1 MNRFRL
7 VALAVVLASA
17 FWLAIGVLWLPR
29 PARDEQG
36 QETVGGVVRP
46 VPRTSGAPAV
56 SKRAQFPGGV
66 DSLLLIPIAG
76 ARADDLVDNFAA
88 SHGIDLPGPLGM
100 PVIAA
105 APGIVEKLS
114 ISDGK
119 KGNAVYV
126 RSPDRTRLYRYTRL
140 GSVVSDISE
149 GQVIGAGEQLGS
161 VGSSRLR
168 FEVLAIMP
176 DRDWSGDARAI
187 NPYPLLGGRQK
198 QSR

>member
-1 MNRFRL
+1 M
-7 VALAVVLASA
+7 
-17 FWLAIGVLWLPR
+17 LPF
-29 PARDEQG
+29 PY
-36 QETVGGVVRP
+36 T
-46 VPRTSGAPAV
+46 TGAPIV
-56 SKRAQFPGGV
+56 SNDPAPPGSV
-66 DSLLLIPIAG
+66 DSLLLIPVAG
-76 ARADDLVDNFAA
+76 ARADDIVDNFAVSGGVDIPA
-88 SHGIDLPGPLGM
+88 PLGM

-114 ISDGK
+114 TSGR
-119 KGNAVYV
+119 KGNAVFV

-140 GSVVSDISE
+140 GSVVSGISE

-161 VGSSRLR
+161 AGSSRLR

-187 NPYPLLGGRQK
+187 NPYPLLGGRRQ